1 MESLKRKTETPLP
14 TTNTTKSKTDAP
26 TQTNSETLT
35 RKELGKLF
43 NVSHEAIRLWE
54 QNGKLVELG
63 WERIQHLKSPA
74 KYSHTNPPN
83 DPASAQDYSD
93 SQLDGT

>member
-1 MESLKRKTETPLP
+1 MKAEVESLKRKTETPLP

-54 QNGKLVELG
+54 ENGKLKEQG
-63 WERIQHLKSPA
+63 WERIPSA
-74 KYSHTNPPN
+74 KNPVR
-83 DPASAQDYSD
+83 YRRV
-93 SQLDGT
+93 LT